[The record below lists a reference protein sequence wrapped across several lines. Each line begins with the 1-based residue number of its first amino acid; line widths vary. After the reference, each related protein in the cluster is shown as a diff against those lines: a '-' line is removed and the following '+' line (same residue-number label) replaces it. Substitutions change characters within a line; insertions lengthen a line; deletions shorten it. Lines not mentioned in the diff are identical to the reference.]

1 MPFPALS
8 KAVANDTEYAL
19 SVYQRW
25 LAFDPNNLTAQLQ
38 YQRLLSQQAEHRAAT
53 EHKIEQLTSRFEPAG
68 DGQFLNLTYDIVLKT
83 GVIAEQL
90 TTLLGRIDGAE
101 DVVLIASKNDV
112 DY

>member
-1 MPFPALS
+1 MNGYILFKLNYGALYKS
-8 KAVANDTEYAL
+8 EFVL
-19 SVYQRW
+19 RFS
-25 LAFDPNNLTAQLQ
+25 FDQNQNSEAYLNIIQQHAERSNLL
-38 YQRLLSQQAEHRAAT
+38 H
-53 EHKIEQLTSRFEPAG
+53 IEPAG

-83 GVIAEQL
+83 GVTAEQL